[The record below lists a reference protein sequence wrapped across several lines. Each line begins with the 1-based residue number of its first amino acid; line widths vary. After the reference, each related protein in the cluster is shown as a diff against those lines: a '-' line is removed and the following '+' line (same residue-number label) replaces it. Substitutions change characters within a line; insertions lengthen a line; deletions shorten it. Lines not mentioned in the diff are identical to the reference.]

1 MKNIKPI
8 AIYLPQYYETEYNNK
23 WWGKGFTDWTAVK
36 KATPCFEGHIQP
48 KIPLNSYY
56 YVLLNKN
63 TLLYQKELMKRYG
76 IYGLC
81 FYHYYFK
88 GGVKVLEKPA
98 ENLLKWKEIDIPFC
112 FSWPSEKWIRTWSNF
127 YGNIWGEKFDK
138 EMADGGDGVLLEQ
151 DFGSKKEWKEH
162 FEYLLQ
168 FFSDER
174 YIKADGKPIFIF
186 HNAEQVSCLKE
197 MTGYWNELA
206 KESGLSGI
214 YFIGS
219 NISGYR
225 EELDAILMNEPTHA
239 RKNLLDKG
247 IYTVKNGV
255 TCFKYSDFV
264 KELLSTEPLIG
275 IKTYFCGVPGYDTT
289 PRRGYNGECFLENT
303 SELFETL
310 MDELYKKTIENGNEY
325 VFINAWN
332 EWGEGMYLEPDEENH
347 YAVLEA
353 VQKVSDKYADV
364 VISDKYKNIYGQE
377 EIVSQ
382 IELLNEKVNKF
393 RWLYENAIN
402 FASVIQNAS
411 CQVKKYF
418 AQNSI
423 SKISIYGVGPI
434 GKLLISQLMQENI
447 EIAYTVDIY
456 AARVMETIPM
466 FRPYE
471 ELPQTDILIVTA
483 YGAEEIIETMQRKGL
498 QNVVSIESWLNSLRT
513 EF

>member
-1 MKNIKPI
+1 
-8 AIYLPQYYETEYNNK
+8 
-23 WWGKGFTDWTAVK
+23 
-36 KATPCFEGHIQP
+36 
-48 KIPLNSYY
+48 
-56 YVLLNKN
+56 
-63 TLLYQKELMKRYG
+63 
-76 IYGLC
+76 
-81 FYHYYFK
+81 
-88 GGVKVLEKPA
+88 
-98 ENLLKWKEIDIPFC
+98 
-112 FSWPSEKWIRTWSNF
+112 
-127 YGNIWGEKFDK
+127 
-138 EMADGGDGVLLEQ
+138 
-151 DFGSKKEWKEH
+151 
-162 FEYLLQ
+162 
-168 FFSDER
+168 
-174 YIKADGKPIFIF
+174 
-186 HNAEQVSCLKE
+186 
-197 MTGYWNELA
+197 
-206 KESGLSGI
+206 
-214 YFIGS
+214 
-219 NISGYR
+219 
-225 EELDAILMNEPTHA
+225 
-239 RKNLLDKG
+239 
-247 IYTVKNGV
+247 
-255 TCFKYSDFV
+255 
-264 KELLSTEPLIG
+264 
-275 IKTYFCGVPGYDTT
+275 
-289 PRRGYNGECFLENT
+289 
-303 SELFETL
+303 
-310 MDELYKKTIENGNEY
+310 
-325 VFINAWN
+325 
-332 EWGEGMYLEPDEENH
+332 MYLEPDEENH